1 MSSSGRL
8 LPKGGELDSSI
19 SEHTALCESTVAG
32 PDILPASECLATAE
46 QPKAPFNFVMRQ
58 AGSGM
63 TECVCKN
70 RNGLIRRRFWV
81 KSQPLFTRSG
91 PRPAASGKI
100 YAAAAENARTSTSVR
115 IGLALLPWDLTR

>member
-32 PDILPASECLATAE
+32 PDILAASECLATAE
-46 QPKAPFNFVMRQ
+46 QPKALFNFVMHQ

-63 TECVCKN
+63 TEFVCKN
-70 RNGLIRRRFWV
+70 RNGLIRRRFC
-81 KSQPLFTRSG
+81 
-91 PRPAASGKI
+91 
-100 YAAAAENARTSTSVR
+100 
-115 IGLALLPWDLTR
+115 